1 MVCLVRLLR
10 LPHAQ
15 DYKAPD
21 YVDPK
26 LLNPTYAFKQVEEK
40 PSEVNLF
47 NQKHTQK
54 RHRNV
59 RLLCRGHA

>member
-1 MVCLVRLLR
+1 M
-10 LPHAQ
+10 
-15 DYKAPD
+15 
-21 YVDPK
+21 
-26 LLNPTYAFKQVEEK
+26 LNPAYAFKQVEEK

-59 RLLCRGHA
+59 RLLSTTHA